1 MKLRYFVIDG
11 HGRLRKTPQAA
22 VRALWDGGLGATAL
36 GCVAGNELRLVS
48 VLCDDDLQPC
58 KVYLLRLPTTR
69 GQFTFESRMTLH
81 LFSQPD
87 CVTPGEMSRHHAEGW
102 PSDFFHQLAVALDV
116 PVASLEMP
124 LAIGGPLFV
133 AAAQGVTPRQATRQ
147 LRREFAGK

>member
-58 KVYLLRLPTTR
+58 KVYLLRLPTL
-69 GQFTFESRMTLH
+69 GGSSPSR
-81 LFSQPD
+81 
-87 CVTPGEMSRHHAEGW
+87 VG
-102 PSDFFHQLAVALDV
+102 
-116 PVASLEMP
+116 
-124 LAIGGPLFV
+124 
-133 AAAQGVTPRQATRQ
+133 
-147 LRREFAGK
+147 